1 MFSSIPNGFFDV
13 ENMEKLGEMYRKTA
27 SSSTNPADRLDPAMS
42 SNTKTAA
49 SFRDYSTSSDPYQQ
63 AFDIEELRSAYPDA
77 NQEKQSIEISL
88 ATGQAVITRLKMI
101 NGKYAHKTMQDNI
114 DQAFIEDDIK
124 KFEGAGFI
132 AYRVKNDS
140 QILYLTKFNV
150 L

>member
-13 ENMEKLGEMYRKTA
+13 DNMERLGEMYRNQTSVKK
-27 SSSTNPADRLDPAMS
+27 NPADILDEAVVSAKKSPLNNYA
-42 SNTKTAA
+42 
-49 SFRDYSTSSDPYQQ
+49 TSSDPYQQ

-77 NQEKQSIEISL
+77 NQEKQSIEIRLSSGS
-88 ATGQAVITRLKMI
+88 AIITRLKMI
-101 NGKYAHKTMQDNI
+101 DGKYAAKTLQDKI
-114 DQAFIEDDIK
+114 DQDFIEDDIR
-124 KFEGAGFI
+124 KFESAGFI